1 MKITDVKTYN
11 LRYPLIEPFANSR
24 GWTSTRT
31 AVVVEIRTDAGITG
45 WGEGVSVPSA
55 SAVEAHLIGQSPF
68 ETERI
73 WEAMRGDIGALSGI
87 DIALWDIMGKALD
100 MPIYQLLG
108 GAFRLK
114 IPAYASGLFKKDKP
128 DITQAL
134 MDEAKG
140 YVDAGFPAVKMKIG
154 FGETYDVKNVA
165 AVRRAIGDDTLF
177 AVDANCGYDVGTAI
191 DVGQK
196 LLDYDLFWYEEPITS
211 DDVVGYREIRHA
223 LKVRIAGGEMLK
235 GRWAFRNLLQE
246 RGLDIVQPDLSIAG
260 GFTECRKIA
269 AMASSGS
276 AGSRYSRGKPGAFIK
291 HIPMRILIEDHDER
305 ILPDLSASVDVRASN
320 RPKGVLVP
328 REALRSASTQGASF
342 VYVHS
347 DGQFHRREV
356 RVQDVSDTEA
366 LIESGLQAGEEILL
380 SGLPVSTEGYY

>member
-1 MKITDVKTYN
+1 MKITDVKIYN
-11 LRYPLIEPFANSR
+11 LRYPLLEPFANSR

-31 AVVVEIRTDAGITG
+31 AVVVEISTDAGITG
-45 WGEGVSVPSA
+45 WGEGISVPSA
-55 SAVEAHLIGQSPF
+55 SAIEAHLIGQSPF

-73 WEAMRGDIGALSGI
+73 WEAMHGNIGALSGI

-154 FGETYDVKNVA
+154 FGEAYDVKNVA

-196 LLDYDLFWYEEPITS
+196 ILDDDLFWYEEPITS
-211 DDVVGYREIRHA
+211 DDVAGYREIRKA
-223 LKVRIAGGEMLK
+223 LNVRIAGGEMLQ
-235 GRWAFRNLLQE
+235 GRWAFRDLIQE
-246 RGLDIVQPDLSIAG
+246 RGLDIVQPDISIAG

-269 AMASSGS
+269 AMASANYVRVLPHMWGGS
-276 AGSRYSRGKPGAFIK
+276 IRLAATL
-291 HIPMRILIEDHDER
+291 HWQAT
-305 ILPDLSASVDVRASN
+305 LPDAPQALNPIPSLLEFDMTENRLRTALAQQPINAVDGYVE
-320 RPKGVLVP
+320 VP
-328 REALRSASTQGASF
+328 QAPGLGIEIN
-342 VYVHS
+342 
-347 DGQFHRREV
+347 REV
-356 RVQDVSDTEA
+356 LEQYA
-366 LIESGLQAGEEILL
+366 
-380 SGLPVSTEGYY
+380 

>member
-154 FGETYDVKNVA
+154 FGEAYDVKNVA

-196 LLDYDLFWYEEPITS
+196 LLDYDLFWYEEPIIS
-211 DDVVGYREIRHA
+211 DDVAGYREIRHA
-223 LKVRIAGGEMLK
+223 LKVRIASGEMLK
-235 GRWAFRNLLQE
+235 GRWAFRDLLQE

-269 AMASSGS
+269 AMASANYVRVLPHVWGGS
-276 AGSRYSRGKPGAFIK
+276 IRLAATL
-291 HIPMRILIEDHDER
+291 HWQAT
-305 ILPDLSASVDVRASN
+305 LPDAPQALNPIPSLLEFDMTEHRLRTALAQQPINAVDGYVDVPQAPGLGIDIDRDI
-320 RPKGVLVP
+320 L
-328 REALRSASTQGASF
+328 E
-342 VYVHS
+342 
-347 DGQFHRREV
+347 QF
-356 RVQDVSDTEA
+356 
-366 LIESGLQAGEEILL
+366 LI
-380 SGLPVSTEGYY
+380 